1 MYYEQ
6 YGQGRILVLL
16 PGGLATI
23 QRNYENQIPV
33 LSAAHQV
40 IAIEQV
46 GHGHTPD
53 ANIEWSYP
61 QMADDTAALLG
72 ILKVQNADLIGHS
85 DGAILALLVA
95 RRHPELVRRLVI
107 SGANTRLVGMTPEEA
122 KEIQASSPEQLA
134 EKLGP
139 DRKAAYLAV
148 SPDGPSHWP
157 MAAKKIWNLWITP
170 IILEKE
176 DLLAIKAPALVVCGD
191 RDIIPIQHTL
201 EIFNTL
207 PNAQLLVIPGCGHLR
222 NQWLTGRAL
231 PRRSRPA
238 RRRAKW
244 TPPSPLM
251 RPRPRVWRLEMNSS
265 ISALDPDQ
273 RKAAAPAFNMMNGIF
288 SQLERRP
295 SPRPAGRLPPHARR
309 QRAVGLA
316 DFLRIHRPGGH
327 VDDIVDLGAALHTC
341 TGLDRPVSSGPISSA
356 PPIRCNSL

>member
-1 MYYEQ
+1 MCGPVVRLFKGMMLVISIFPILGAQGAVPSPSPPVGNVATVNGRKMYYEQ

-207 PNAQLLVIPGCGHLR
+207 PNAQLLVIPGCGHL
-222 NQWLTGRAL
+222 TFTRAANTL
-231 PRRSRPA
+231 NPIML
-238 RRRAKW
+238 KF
-244 TPPSPLM
+244 
-251 RPRPRVWRLEMNSS
+251 
-265 ISALDPDQ
+265 ID
-273 RKAAAPAFNMMNGIF
+273 AP
-288 SQLERRP
+288 
-295 SPRPAGRLPPHARR
+295 
-309 QRAVGLA
+309 
-316 DFLRIHRPGGH
+316 
-327 VDDIVDLGAALHTC
+327 
-341 TGLDRPVSSGPISSA
+341 
-356 PPIRCNSL
+356 